1 MKRAILVSNSAS
13 GSAAA
18 IDDGALIAS
27 LQHGEFEIAARAVL
41 PDDALPD
48 RRSLYPQNIETVI
61 ICAGDGTVSGM
72 CKKLAC

>member
-1 MKRAILVSNSAS
+1 M
-13 GSAAA
+13 A

-48 RRSLYPQNIETVI
+48 RTSLYPQNIETVI